1 MKYKNENDNRY
12 WVRFMPST
20 EELMKQLSVSGFIA
34 YLEANA
40 ELEDEDHEWLDGRV
54 VAAKYYLLPETD
66 NLRKEFIVAEDG
78 RVFYWVS
85 VNNKVELV
93 DKEEPKEADEAV
105 EIILEDKPV
114 GNTEKVYHDTPI
126 PKRVSRVQPSKNE
139 CNRNEQEMKQEVKT
153 EQEVKAGLWQA
164 IYIPIRVFRMGA
176 SRRRNWSP
184 RRRGQGFRILRLP
197 ITTRWTGYG
206 TCTSK
211 DFIRRKPC
219 ISFRESS
226 SAARWT
232 SMTSI
237 SSATILIF
245 TIRKYGTN
253 IHQTFLY
260 N

>member
-126 PKRVSRVQPSKNE
+126 PKRESKPVADFRTVKAVAMSTAAELRAKDDNWGW
-139 CNRNEQEMKQEVKT
+139 RAIVTKGEVKVYWGYLQYADT
-153 EQEVKAGLWQA
+153 KDSHFTIKMSDKEEWGGVEEKDFMVAIDEHGYFMFGAIVGEQSWADGNFEGCVKSLMRK
-164 IYIPIRVFRMGA
+164 IA
-176 SRRRNWSP
+176 SRAHRC
-184 RRRGQGFRILRLP
+184 
-197 ITTRWTGYG
+197 Y
-206 TCTSK
+206 
-211 DFIRRKPC
+211 
-219 ISFRESS
+219 
-226 SAARWT
+226 
-232 SMTSI
+232 
-237 SSATILIF
+237 
-245 TIRKYGTN
+245 
-253 IHQTFLY
+253 
-260 N
+260 